1 MCENTSGTRTHMTEM
16 CHTPVEMCGEGR
28 RKPRAGRVIGGH
40 HDNVATDADD
50 APYDL
55 RRHLEDTSRELRA
68 ARSDL
73 PDCVTPISAAHPPA
87 ASAATERTKN
97 QRFRGLVT
105 LSAYSSHVDV
115 MRHRRV
121 PAICAINSISSRSDP
136 RALVLLSGPELSTTL
151 VVLPLGHI
159 QGDAIAGLDTVFCIA
174 GLARK
179 RRSRAAQQDCGPDS
193 RVYLHFRSKAAR
205 DSWLQVLHQ
214 YKVPITGWDPAPA
227 PDDCEFL
234 RPCST
239 FGSSKIADRHKIG
252 FGQRQDDRDSDS
264 GSQGMQDPVLGGMR
278 GRRLPLNN
286 ALPLVVW
293 LPE

>member
-1 MCENTSGTRTHMTEM
+1 MTKM
-16 CHTPVEMCGEGR
+16 CHAPVEMCGEGR
-28 RKPRAGRVIGGH
+28 ERTWAGRVIGG
-40 HDNVATDADD
+40 VATNADV

-55 RRHLEDTSRELRA
+55 RRHLEDTARELRA

-73 PDCVTPISAAHPPA
+73 PGCITPIFAAHPPA
-87 ASAATERTKN
+87 ASAATERTKT
-97 QRFRGLVT
+97 QRFRGLVA
-105 LSAYSSHVDV
+105 LSAYSSNVDA

-151 VVLPLGHI
+151 VTLPLGHF
-159 QGDAIAGLDTVFCIA
+159 QVDAIAGLNTVFCIA
-174 GLARK
+174 ARK
-179 RRSRAAQQDCGPDS
+179 RCSRAAQQDSGQDS

-234 RPCST
+234 QPCST
-239 FGSSKIADRHKIG
+239 FGSSKLADRHKIG
-252 FGQRQDDRDSDS
+252 FGQRHDDRDSDS
-264 GSQGMQDPVLGGMR
+264 GSQGMQDPVLGGIR

>member
-1 MCENTSGTRTHMTEM
+1 MTDM
-16 CHTPVEMCGEGR
+16 CHAPVEMCGKGR
-28 RKPRAGRVIGGH
+28 EKTRVGRVIGSH
-40 HDNVATDADD
+40 HGNVATDADN

-55 RRHLEDTSRELRA
+55 RRHLEDTARELRS

-73 PDCVTPISAAHPPA
+73 PGCITPIFAAHPPA

-97 QRFRGLVT
+97 QRFCGLVT
-105 LSAYSSHVDV
+105 LSAYSSNVDV
-115 MRHRRV
+115 MRHRHV
-121 PAICAINSISSRSDP
+121 PAICAMNSISSRSDP
-136 RALVLLSGPELSTTL
+136 MALVLLSGPELSTTL
-151 VVLPLGHI
+151 VTLPLGHF
-159 QGDAIAGLDTVFCIA
+159 QVDAIAGLNTVFCIA
-174 GLARK
+174 ARK
-179 RRSRAAQQDCGPDS
+179 RCSRAAQQDSGQDS

-234 RPCST
+234 QPCST
-239 FGSSKIADRHKIG
+239 FGSSKLADRHKIG
-252 FGQRQDDRDSDS
+252 FGQRHDDRDSDS